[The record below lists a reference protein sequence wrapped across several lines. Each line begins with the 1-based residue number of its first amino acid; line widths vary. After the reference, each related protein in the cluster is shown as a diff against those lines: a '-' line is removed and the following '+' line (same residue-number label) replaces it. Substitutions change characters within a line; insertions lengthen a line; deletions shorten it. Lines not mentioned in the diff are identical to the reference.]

1 MAAAKSRRKI
11 ANVNEPFI
19 SAGHAP
25 VFARSHQRISRG
37 QEMKKKTFFFFAFCK
52 KILFVILFY
61 NCDTEYILTTLMH
74 VF

>member
-1 MAAAKSRRKI
+1 LCDALPKVAAKSRSKI

-37 QEMKKKTFFFFAFCK
+37 QEIKKKTFFFFAFCK
-52 KILFVILFY
+52 KNSICYFVL
-61 NCDTEYILTTLMH
+61 
-74 VF
+74 